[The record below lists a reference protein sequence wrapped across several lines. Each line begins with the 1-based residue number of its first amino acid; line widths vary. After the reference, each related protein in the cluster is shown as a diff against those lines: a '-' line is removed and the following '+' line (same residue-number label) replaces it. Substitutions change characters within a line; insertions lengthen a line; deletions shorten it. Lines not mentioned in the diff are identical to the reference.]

1 MPTIGRPFPP
11 GKSPGRREGRHCDH
25 DPVDAKET
33 ALLRTVVTAL
43 FAGFVGGAALAAAPD
58 AADQAATLDKAFA
71 AALHQSI
78 GSPARADIGDQASV
92 RLADDLIFVP
102 AAPAAKLLAVSHQ
115 EVPADFVGLLI
126 GSEGMD
132 APGILRFVPAGF
144 IDANA
149 ALAWT
154 ADDMLASLNDTVQ
167 RDNRDRSDKDL
178 PELEAR
184 RWIRPPHYNPETP
197 QLSWAAL
204 VLPKSAPR
212 ESDGSVTYNAIG
224 FGRNGYLQLTVVA
237 SMQKA
242 DIIGQMED
250 GFLDGLSFRPGKAYG
265 DALPTDRR
273 APDGLAGTMGI
284 ETFHKAPVSGG
295 LFGADTVVPLAGG
308 TVATIGA
315 FSLLIYI
322 RRHLRREARR
332 G

>member
-1 MPTIGRPFPP
+1 MDDIPTAIRSMQRKP
-11 GKSPGRREGRHCDH
+11 
-25 DPVDAKET
+25 T
-33 ALLRTVVTAL
+33 LLRTVVTVL
-43 FAGFVGGAALAAAPD
+43 CAGFVSGATLAATPD
-58 AADQAATLDKAFA
+58 AAYQAPRPDQVHAADPAATPDQVFA

-78 GSPARADIGDQASV
+78 GSPARADVGDQASV
-92 RLADDLIFVP
+92 RLADGLIFVP
-102 AAPAAKLLAVSHQ
+102 PAPAARLLAISHQ
-115 EVPADFVGLLI
+115 QVPADFVGLLV
-126 GSEGMD
+126 GPEGMD

-154 ADDMLASLNDTVQ
+154 ADDMLASLNDTIQ
-167 RDNRDRSDKDL
+167 SGNQDRMDQNL

-197 QLSWAAL
+197 QLASAAL
-204 VLPKSAPR
+204 ILPKSAPR

-224 FGRNGYLQLTVVA
+224 FGRNGYIQLSVVA

-242 DIIGQMED
+242 DVIGQMED
-250 GFLDGLSFRPGKAYG
+250 GFLEGLSFRPGKAYG
-265 DALPTDRR
+265 DALPADKR
-273 APDGLAGTMGI
+273 APNGLAGAMGI
-284 ETFHKAPVSGG
+284 GSFHKAPVSGG

>member
-1 MPTIGRPFPP
+1 MPTIGRAF
-11 GKSPGRREGRHCDH
+11 SLRTHLAAAMDDSLTVIRSMRRK
-25 DPVDAKET
+25 PT
-33 ALLRTVVTAL
+33 LLRTVLAAL
-43 FAGFVGGAALAAAPD
+43 FAGFVSGATLAATPD
-58 AADQAATLDKAFA
+58 AADQATTPDQVFA

-78 GSPARADIGDQASV
+78 GSPARADIDDQASV
-92 RLADDLIFVP
+92 RLADGLIFVP
-102 AAPAAKLLAVSHQ
+102 AAPAAKLLMLSHQ
-115 EVPADFVGLLI
+115 QVPADFVGLLV

-132 APGILRFVPAGF
+132 APGILRFVATGF

-167 RDNRDRSDKDL
+167 SDNQDRMDKNL

-197 QLSWAAL
+197 QVSWAAL
-204 VLPKSAPR
+204 ILPKSAPR

-224 FGRNGYLQLTVVA
+224 FGRNGYIQLTVVA

-242 DIIGQMED
+242 DVIGQMED

-265 DALPTDRR
+265 DALPTDKR
-273 APDGLAGTMGI
+273 ASDGLPRAMGI
-284 ETFHKAPVSGG
+284 DTFHKAPVSGG
-295 LFGADTVVPLAGG
+295 LFGADMVVPLAGG
-308 TVATIGA
+308 AVATIGA
-315 FSLLIYI
+315 VSLLIYI

>member
-1 MPTIGRPFPP
+1 
-11 GKSPGRREGRHCDH
+11 
-25 DPVDAKET
+25 
-33 ALLRTVVTAL
+33 VTAL

-58 AADQAATLDKAFA
+58 AADQAATLDQAFA

-167 RDNRDRSDKDL
+167 RDNHDRSDKDL

-242 DIIGQMED
+242 DVIGQMED